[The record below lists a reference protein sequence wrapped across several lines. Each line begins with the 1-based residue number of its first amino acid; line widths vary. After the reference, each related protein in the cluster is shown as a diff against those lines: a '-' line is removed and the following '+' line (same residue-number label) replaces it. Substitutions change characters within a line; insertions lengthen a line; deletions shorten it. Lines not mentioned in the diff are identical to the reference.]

1 MILGVAGLVPSQQVS
16 QKGSPTDADGGD
28 WEDINE
34 NVVKSVINHGFKT
47 VQVRITDTK
56 KNRKQKPRL
65 I

>member
-56 KNRKQKPRL
+56 KK
-65 I
+65 